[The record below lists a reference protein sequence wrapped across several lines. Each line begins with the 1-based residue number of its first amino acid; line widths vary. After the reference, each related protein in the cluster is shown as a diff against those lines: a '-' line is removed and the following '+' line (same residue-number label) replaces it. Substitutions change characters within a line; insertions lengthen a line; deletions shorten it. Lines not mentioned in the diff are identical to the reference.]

1 MADQLPASAPQ
12 TQSDSEGQVEQ
23 RVRAVGYAGPLPPAA
38 EIQRWEEI
46 LPGAA
51 ERFLTLLEEQTRHE
65 MDIDREQVALAHEEA
80 KPEHDLRKRG
90 QTFGLSIGFVAL
102 AIGGGL
108 VVLGNPITGTI
119 FGGTG
124 VGSLVG
130 AFLYDR
136 HQTKKDRL
144 QDEEYYL
151 PPPLLSFYSPF
162 KRPVDFPQGF

>member
-1 MADQLPASAPQ
+1 MADQLPESAPQ
-12 TQSDSEGQVEQ
+12 AQSDSEGQVEQ
-23 RVRAVGYAGPLPPAA
+23 RVRTVGYAGPLPPAA
-38 EIQRWEEI
+38 EIQRWEET

-65 MDIDREQVALAHEEA
+65 IYLDREQVALAHEA
-80 KPEHDLRKRG
+80 TNLEHDLRKRG
-90 QTFGLSIGFVAL
+90 QTFGLSIGLASL
-102 AIGGGL
+102 AIGGML
-108 VVLGNPITGTI
+108 VALGNPVAGTI

-144 QDEEYYL
+144 QDEE
-151 PPPLLSFYSPF
+151 
-162 KRPVDFPQGF
+162 

>member
-12 TQSDSEGQVEQ
+12 AQSDSEGQVEQ
-23 RVRAVGYAGPLPPAA
+23 RARAVSYAGPLPPAA

-65 MDIDREQVALAHEEA
+65 ISLDREQIALAHEAA
-80 KPEHDLRKRG
+80 KQEHDLRKRG
-90 QTFGLSIGFVAL
+90 QTFGLSIGLVAL
-102 AIGGGL
+102 AIGGIL
-108 VVLGNPITGTI
+108 VSLGNPISGTI

-144 QDEEYYL
+144 QDEE
-151 PPPLLSFYSPF
+151 
-162 KRPVDFPQGF
+162 

>member
-1 MADQLPASAPQ
+1 MADQLPASAPHA
-12 TQSDSEGQVEQ
+12 QSDSEGQVEQ
-23 RVRAVGYAGPLPPAA
+23 SARAVSYAGPLPPAA

-65 MDIDREQVALAHEEA
+65 ISLDREQIALAHEA
-80 KPEHDLRKRG
+80 TNLEHDLRKRG
-90 QTFGLSIGFVAL
+90 QMFGLGIGLVAL
-102 AIGGGL
+102 AIGGIL
-108 VVLGNPITGTI
+108 VSLGNPISGTI

-136 HQTKKDRL
+136 HQMKKDRL
-144 QDEEYYL
+144 QDEE
-151 PPPLLSFYSPF
+151 
-162 KRPVDFPQGF
+162 